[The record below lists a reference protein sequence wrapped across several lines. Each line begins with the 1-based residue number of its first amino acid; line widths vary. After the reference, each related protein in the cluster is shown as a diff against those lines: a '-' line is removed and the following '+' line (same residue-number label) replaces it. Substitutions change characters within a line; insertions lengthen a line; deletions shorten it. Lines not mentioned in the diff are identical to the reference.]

1 MKNLVILAILLG
13 SFSLSAQ
20 PKNAHQFNPDKQ
32 AKELLKD
39 LSPQQ
44 RAVILSKKMVLQ
56 LDLSDK
62 QQEQV
67 ADLILEREANRLEDR
82 PGRKEME
89 TLSSEERFRLINKKL
104 DDRIQFKRELKA
116 VLTEA
121 QWTKW
126 NESLEL
132 KNRGRKAIHHTMK
145 R

>member
-13 SFSLSAQ
+13 SFSLIAQ
-20 PKNAHQFNPDKQ
+20 PKDAHQFKRDKHP
-32 AKELLKD
+32 KELLKD

-44 RAVILSKKMVLQ
+44 RAEILSKRMVLQ

-67 ADLILEREANRLEDR
+67 ADLILEREARRPEDR
-82 PGRKEME
+82 PSRKEME
-89 TLSSEERFRLINKKL
+89 ALSKEERFRLMNEKL
-104 DDRIQFKRELKA
+104 DDRIQFNRELKG

-126 NESLEL
+126 NESQEL
-132 KNRGRKAIHHTMK
+132 KNRGRKAMRRTMK
-145 R
+145 